1 MILNEEQ
8 KTKLELVDKLL
19 GALDQDSL
27 QYIIGSEQVVA
38 RLRGTQTQPFVKDL
52 FVEQERRIAQLE
64 SKINQMDYAINVLL
78 KYLSPDP
85 MSESNFKSLK
95 MTRSIY

>member
-1 MILNEEQ
+1 MILTEEQ

-38 RLRGTQTQPFVKDL
+38 RLRGTETRPFVKDL

-64 SKINQMDYAINVLL
+64 SKLHQMDYAINVLL
-78 KYLSPDP
+78 KYLSPDS
-85 MSESNFKSLK
+85 MAETNFKTLK
-95 MTRSIY
+95 MNRSIY

>member
-1 MILNEEQ
+1 MNLNEEQ

-38 RLRGTQTQPFVKDL
+38 RLRGKETQPFVKDL
-52 FVEQERRIAQLE
+52 FLEQQRRITDLE
-64 SKINQMDYAINVLL
+64 FRLQQMDYAINVLI
-78 KYLSPDP
+78 KYISPE
-85 MSESNFKSLK
+85 SVAESNFKSLK
-95 MTRSIY
+95 ISRSIY

>member
-1 MILNEEQ
+1 MILTEEQ

-38 RLRGTQTQPFVKDL
+38 RLRGTETRPFVKDL
-52 FVEQERRIAQLE
+52 FLEQQRRITDLE
-64 SKINQMDYAINVLL
+64 IRLQQMDYAINVLL
-78 KYLSPDP
+78 KYLSPDS
-85 MSESNFKSLK
+85 MAESNFKTLK
-95 MTRSIY
+95 MNRSIY